1 MPSERRPPHRF
12 IDEIP
17 AGPSA
22 IEPVGTGVPAF
33 VGIAPRGPID
43 EARHVASWAD
53 FETLYG
59 GLHAGSAL
67 GYTVS
72 HYFSNGGG
80 EAYILRLS
88 TSEPATDPDGF
99 LQAALPATRDG
110 GLYLLDRI
118 DHFTLLVARTGRL
131 ACLAEWPRSATRPRS
146 WSPTRKM
153 STPVKSS
160 RFPAHMRRARP
171 SITPGCSR
179 LTRWPGRMPRS
190 RRPRGRRVY
199 ARTDASRGVWIAPRG
214 RAPRSPG
221 APSDEDV
228 DRRGGR
234 PAQPAWRQCAASAPQ
249 IRHRRLGRADMRRCR
264 RACVGVEV
272 CPVRRLALSI
282 EESLARGLAWAAFE
296 PNDESLGAKMRA
308 MVSGFLDGL
317 YRAGA
322 FQGASRA
329 TPASSNCDRDTMTQ
343 ADLDRDVA
351 SSSWFRAAQASRV
364 RDRPHRA
371 AHRQLSRQACFDGG
385 GRETRPRD
393 RSLAPY
399 RYLIR
404 WDGRPVASFD
414 AMSARDLVPRA
425 AEAGDERSLPAA
437 RSSSRSPWSAA

>member
-118 DHFTLLVARTGRL
+118 DHFTLLVAPDWSTCLSGRMAAFCHTTAFL
-131 ACLAEWPRSATRPRS
+131 VADAENVDPGEIEPIPGPHAASAAIYYPC
-146 WSPTRKM
+146 
-153 STPVKSS
+153 
-160 RFPAHMRRARP
+160 
-171 SITPGCSR
+171 CSR
-179 LTRWPGRMPRS
+179 LTRWPAPHARFPPSGAVAASMRAPMRAAASGSPGGDERHG
-190 RRPRGRRVY
+190 PRGHRL
-199 ARTDASRGVWIAPRG
+199 T
-214 RAPRSPG
+214 
-221 APSDEDV
+221 EDV

-234 PAQPAWRQCAASAPQ
+234 PAQPAWRQFAASDPPDPAPSSGARGHAPVPTRLRRSGSMSRAEAGAQ
-249 IRHRRLGRADMRRCR
+249 HRGIARAWARLGRVRAERRV
-264 RACVGVEV
+264 AV
-272 CPVRRLALSI
+272 
-282 EESLARGLAWAAFE
+282 
-296 PNDESLGAKMRA
+296 GAKMRA

-329 TPASSNCDRDTMTQ
+329 TPASSNVTGNTMTQ

-371 AHRQLSRQACFDGG
+371 AHRQLSRQACFDGVAAK
-385 GRETRPRD
+385 TRPRD

-404 WDGRPVASFD
+404 WMAGRWPVSTRCRRATLSR
-414 AMSARDLVPRA
+414 APPR
-425 AEAGDERSLPAA
+425 R
-437 RSSSRSPWSAA
+437 R